1 MRSMKRIRL
10 LDLDRVPDPLCGEER
25 GRRAKRREAGQ
36 EPGICARTPV
46 RNTGQRAHKSSVHMR
61 VMAVLTS
68 GSA

>member
-1 MRSMKRIRL
+1 
-10 LDLDRVPDPLCGEER
+10 
-25 GRRAKRREAGQ
+25 
-36 EPGICARTPV
+36 V